1 MEERHRTGLKRAS
14 SAPPATVPL
23 AAIEDL
29 ARLRAV
35 RGSKIVIDSQV
46 RGASMGAAI
55 PNGARIRIRAGAVD
69 TLRAGKVIAFLAG
82 RRVMVHRIVYEGR
95 RGSAREFLLTQGDGN
110 WLCDPP
116 IARSMVVGEVE
127 AVATAGEWQTI
138 PAPRIPFYRRLVAQ
152 PLQLVVRLTLEWNP
166 AFATLISRLISR
178 LRMSPRPM
186 LGRLRQLCAGHV
198 RH

>member
-1 MEERHRTGLKRAS
+1 MEERHRTGLERTS
-14 SAPPATVPL
+14 PTS
-23 AAIEDL
+23 AIEDL

-46 RGASMGAAI
+46 QGASMGAAI

-69 TLRAGKVIAFLAG
+69 TLRTGKVIAFLAG

-95 RGSAREFLLTQGDGN
+95 RGSARNFLLTQGDGN

-116 IARSMVVGEVE
+116 VARSMVVGEVE

-138 PAPRIPFYRRLVAQ
+138 PAPHIPLCRRLVAWPVQ
-152 PLQLVVRLTLEWNP
+152 MLVCLALDWNP
-166 AFATLISRLISR
+166 ALATRMSRLISR
-178 LRMSPRPM
+178 LRRNPRPT
-186 LGRLRQLCAGHV
+186 LRRLRQICAGHV